1 VQNGASAVASA
12 VDHILIA
19 EGVGPTW
26 SFSYPAQPDQA
37 RGRSNFFSRLHFA
50 YFILNKKRVYYN

>member
-37 RGRSNFFSRLHFA
+37 RGRS
-50 YFILNKKRVYYN
+50 